1 MNSTPIPHL
10 LVVDDEPELRA
21 LLLEYFSHH
30 GYQVSVAADAPSAR
44 ELMARTPAHLAI
56 LDVNM
61 PGEDGLSLA
70 RWMRAQHARTGI
82 IMLTTA
88 AETIDRVVGL
98 EIGTDDY
105 VPKPFDLRELLARVR
120 AVWRRLSMVAQA
132 SLDAVAGPEGVAGAM
147 AGASSGA
154 SCAATAAA
162 SVATSASAEG
172 RRVRFGRCHLDL
184 DERRLIGEQGEDIP
198 VTAAEFDL
206 LALFARAPNRPL
218 NRDQIMEQAHSRGW
232 DVYDRSI
239 DLRIMRLRRKIERNP
254 DKPEVIKTVRGVGYV
269 FVSTSGQEGVHA

>member
-1 MNSTPIPHL
+1 MSSTKNPQL
-10 LVVDDEPELRA
+10 LVVDDEPELCT
-21 LLLEYFSHH
+21 LLQEYFSQH
-30 GYQVSVAADAPSAR
+30 GYEVAVAGDAQAAR
-44 ELMARTPAHLAI
+44 QLLATQPIHIAI

-70 RWMRAQHARTGI
+70 RWMRAQFARTGI

-88 AETIDRVVGL
+88 AETVDRVVGL

-120 AVWRRLSMVAQA
+120 AVWRRVSLAQEPDMNQGSP
-132 SLDAVAGPEGVAGAM
+132 SLALAAQDAAQ
-147 AGASSGA
+147 GASSGP
-154 SCAATAAA
+154 
-162 SVATSASAEG
+162 G
-172 RRVRFGRCHLDL
+172 GQRVRFGRCTLDL
-184 DERRLIGEQGEDIP
+184 DERKLEGEQGEDIAI
-198 VTAAEFDL
+198 TAAEFDL
-206 LALFARAPNRPL
+206 LSLFARAPNRPL

-232 DVYDRSI
+232 DVFDRSI

-269 FVSTSGQEGVHA
+269 FVASPHGNGGSAGSGHA